1 MTAQNAARILI
12 VEDDFIIAADLA
24 NQVVRLGYT
33 VAGSVATS
41 AEAVAAV
48 RAQAPTLVL
57 MDINLGGTIDGIAA
71 ANVIRQTCQV
81 PVIFLSGSSD
91 ADTAKR
97 VGLAGAAGVIK
108 KPFTNHDLSTQIA
121 LALAGPSASA

>member
-57 MDINLGGTIDGIAA
+57 MDIN
-71 ANVIRQTCQV
+71 
-81 PVIFLSGSSD
+81 
-91 ADTAKR
+91 
-97 VGLAGAAGVIK
+97 
-108 KPFTNHDLSTQIA
+108 
-121 LALAGPSASA
+121 